1 MQSIND
7 LQNRLEGLEDIKHL
21 LRSVRA
27 MSAIRWRRAKKHLE
41 IAQTYANNIDG
52 QLARVFAH
60 ISTSVPEKIV
70 KSSTKKN
77 GEINVGLITLTS
89 DRGLC
94 GNFNTELISKAM
106 FVKNILNRKNKQVKI
121 ISLGGYGERL
131 FRNAGYEI
139 FYSEKIPST
148 TQAVSFTN
156 MRKAIVHIRA
166 LYESKAINELNI
178 LYNRF
183 NYFGSYTPKSIQ
195 ILPPRLSDLTTKEV
209 DIDERLMINSDPEQ
223 LKSFLLWEHL
233 AARLY
238 LAFIESTISEH
249 SARLQTMDSAISSLD
264 ERVADLEI
272 QYHTV
277 RQEKI
282 TQDVLEVQSNIR
294 ERRKKDT
301 NPLL

>member
-1 MQSIND
+1 MQSIKE

-41 IAQTYANNIDG
+41 IAQIYASNVDG
-52 QLARVFAH
+52 QLARVIAH
-60 ISTSVPEKIV
+60 TGGFNTENLVESAKN
-70 KSSTKKN
+70 KN

-106 FVKNILNRKNKQVKI
+106 FVRNILNRKNKQVKI

-148 TQAVSFTN
+148 SQAVSFTN
-156 MRKAIVHIRA
+156 MRRAIAHIRA

-195 ILPPRLSDLTTKEV
+195 ILPPRLSDLTSEAV
-209 DIDERLMINSDPEQ
+209 EIDETLMINSDPEH
-223 LKSFLLWEHL
+223 LKHFLLWEHL

-272 QYHTV
+272 QYHTI

-294 ERRKKDT
+294 ERKNKK
-301 NPLL
+301 PKF

>member
-1 MQSIND
+1 MDSIKEI
-7 LQNRLEGLEDIKHL
+7 QNRLEGLEDIKHL

-41 IAQTYANNIDG
+41 IAQTYAASVDA
-52 QLARVFAH
+52 QLGTVLTH
-60 ISTSVPEKIV
+60 TGV
-70 KSSTKKN
+70 SSLQGLREMPNEIGGK
-77 GEINVGLITLTS
+77 INVGLITLTS

-94 GNFNTELISKAM
+94 GNFNTELIAKAM
-106 FVKNILNRKNKQVKI
+106 FVKNILNKKNKQVKI

-131 FRNAGYEI
+131 FQNAGYEI
-139 FYSEKIPST
+139 FYSEKIPTS
-148 TQAVSFTN
+148 QAVSFIN
-156 MRKAIVHIRA
+156 MRKVIAHIRA
-166 LYESKAINELNI
+166 FYETRAIDELNI

-195 ILPPRLSDLTTKEV
+195 ILPPKLSDLATAPVQV
-209 DIDERLMINSDPEQ
+209 DKSLLINSDPGQ
-223 LKSFLLWEHL
+223 LTSFLLWEHL
-233 AARLY
+233 AAQLY

-272 QYHTV
+272 EYHTI

-282 TQDVLEVQSNIR
+282 TQDVLEVQSNIL
-294 ERRKKDT
+294 ERRRKA
-301 NPLL
+301 

>member
-1 MQSIND
+1 MESINEI
-7 LQNRLEGLEDIKHL
+7 QNRLEGLEDIKHL

-41 IAQTYANNIDG
+41 IAQSYAANVDA
-52 QLARVFAH
+52 QLGTILVHTGGSLPQNMRE
-60 ISTSVPEKIV
+60 TP
-70 KSSTKKN
+70 SST
-77 GEINVGLITLTS
+77 GEVNVGLITLTS

-106 FVKNILNRKNKQVKI
+106 FVRNILNKKNKKVKI

-131 FRNAGYEI
+131 FQNAGYEI
-139 FYSEKIPST
+139 FYTEKIPTS
-148 TQAVSFTN
+148 QAVSFIN
-156 MRKAIVHIRA
+156 MRKVIAHIQA
-166 LYESKAINELNI
+166 FYESKAIDELNI

-195 ILPPRLSDLTTKEV
+195 ILPPKLSDLTTASTRPDKT
-209 DIDERLMINSDPEQ
+209 LMVNSDPEQ
-223 LKSFLLWEHL
+223 LTSFLLWEHL
-233 AARLY
+233 AAQLY

-264 ERVADLEI
+264 ERVAELEI
-272 QYHTV
+272 QYHTI

-282 TQDVLEVQSNIR
+282 TQDVLEVQSNIH
-294 ERRKKDT
+294 EHSQKGK
-301 NPLL
+301 

>member
-1 MQSIND
+1 MESINEI
-7 LQNRLEGLEDIKHL
+7 QNRLEGLEDIKHL

-41 IAQTYANNIDG
+41 IAQSYAASVDA
-52 QLARVFAH
+52 QLGTILVHTGGALPQTMRE
-60 ISTSVPEKIV
+60 TP
-70 KSSTKKN
+70 SST
-77 GEINVGLITLTS
+77 GEVNVGLITLTS

-106 FVKNILNRKNKQVKI
+106 FVRNILNKKNKKVKI

-131 FRNAGYEI
+131 FQNAGYEI
-139 FYSEKIPST
+139 FYTEKIPTS
-148 TQAVSFTN
+148 QAVSFIN
-156 MRKAIVHIRA
+156 MRKVIAHIQA
-166 LYESKAINELNI
+166 FYESKAIDELNI

-195 ILPPRLSDLTTKEV
+195 ILPPKLSDLTTASTRPDKT
-209 DIDERLMINSDPEQ
+209 LMVNSDPEQ
-223 LKSFLLWEHL
+223 LTSFLLWEHL
-233 AARLY
+233 AAQLY

-264 ERVADLEI
+264 ERVAELEI
-272 QYHTV
+272 QYHTI

-294 ERRKKDT
+294 EHSQKGK
-301 NPLL
+301 